1 MKLKDKARI
10 LFWDIETRSLVG
22 DYGTI
27 FTIGWKW
34 QGQKQVNVKSIQD
47 VPGAHPLDDGALL
60 QWFVENVWN
69 HADIAVGWY
78 SGGHDEPYLR
88 TRMIMDEQIAPK
100 PVTTLDLWAKVWK
113 RFKFS
118 KNSLD
123 NVSRQL
129 GLTRK
134 YYNPRED
141 FVKVLYGDKAAM
153 GRIKKHCRLDVV
165 ITEEAYDRFA
175 PYVVTHPRVTHDN
188 RACRTCGSRNLQRRG
203 WKYSAAKGKQVQV
216 WCRDCTSWDTKLPSE
231 LGLVVE

>member
-1 MKLKDKARI
+1 MQNHSKSRARV

-27 FTIGWKW
+27 FVVGWKW
-34 QGQKQVNVKSIQD
+34 QGQKRVYVKSIHD
-47 VPGAHPLDDGALL
+47 VPGKHPLDDSALL
-60 QWFVENVWN
+60 AWFVEEIWN
-69 HADIAVGWY
+69 QADIAVGWY

-88 TRMIMDEQIAPK
+88 TRMIMDRQLAPK
-100 PVTTLDLWAKVWK
+100 PVQTLDLWGKVWK

-129 GLTRK
+129 GLGKK

-153 GRIKKHCRLDVV
+153 RRIKRHCRVDVE
-165 ITEEAYDRFA
+165 ITERAYERFA
-175 PYVVTHPRVTHDN
+175 PYILAHPRVTLDWSK
-188 RACRTCGSRNLQRRG
+188 CRVCASSKLMPRG
-203 WKYSAAKGKQVQV
+203 WAFTAAKGRVRRV
-216 WCRDCTSWDTKLPSE
+216 RCSDCGAWDTKQPKDLT
-231 LGLVVE
+231 